1 MRCGVQL
8 PERADLKAL
17 PAPNRSGLAAW
28 GNGMSQI
35 VGDGPPANGGRI
47 DLKAQAAMD
56 FGSGKAVRSRR
67 ASRQEFAHECFG
79 ALRPVRRV
87 IATRMT
93 GSPAVLLIPGSGT
106 KVIGIELVE
115 TGATQ
120 SEFFCGDRAEQFA
133 APKGGQDFTDQR
145 IAQSVRELTIM
156 FFIAAKMGQ
165 RQPNDQRAVP
175 ALRAFR
181 RPPLR
186 SGLLQARRAGSVRL
200 CSHTC
205 PGLNAHCS
213 PLLATQQ
220 AKAIPNRFNPVE
232 S

>member
-1 MRCGVQL
+1 
-8 PERADLKAL
+8 
-17 PAPNRSGLAAW
+17 
-28 GNGMSQI
+28 MSQI

-47 DLKAQAAMD
+47 DLKAQAAMN
-56 FGSGKAVRSRR
+56 FGGGKAVRSRR
-67 ASRQEFAHECFG
+67 TNRQEFAHEPFS

-87 IATRMT
+87 IAARTPR
-93 GSPAVLLIPGSGT
+93 SPAVMLMPGSGT
-106 KVIGIELVE
+106 EVIGIELVE

-120 SEFFCGDRAEQFA
+120 PEFFGGDRGGQFA
-133 APKGGQDFTDQR
+133 APKGGQDLTDQR
-145 IAQSVRELTIM
+145 CAQPVRKLTIM
-156 FFIAAKMGQ
+156 FFIAAKMRE
-165 RQPNDQRAVP
+165 RQPNNQRALP

-220 AKAIPNRFNPVE
+220 PGVG
-232 S
+232 